1 MDKQNLFPACP
12 VETTLKLIGDKWNV
26 LILRDLFLGTK
37 RFSELKRSLAG
48 VSQKVLT
55 SQLRGME
62 EAGLVSRA
70 VYPEVP
76 PRVEYSLTA
85 RPFAAAGD
93 RVDVELG
100 PRLQRGSGAGRRGDP
115 RAYARSRRVARIKE

>member
-70 VYPEVP
+70 VY
-76 PRVEYSLTA
+76 SLTA